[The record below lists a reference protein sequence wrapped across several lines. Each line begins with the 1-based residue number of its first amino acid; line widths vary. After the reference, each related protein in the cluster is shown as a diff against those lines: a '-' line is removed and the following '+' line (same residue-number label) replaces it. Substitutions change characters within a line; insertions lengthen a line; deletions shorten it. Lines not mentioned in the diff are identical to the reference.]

1 MSDRKPLPGKF
12 VWFEHLSRDP
22 KKAQGF
28 YGGVL
33 GWKVAPFP
41 MGEATYDM
49 ILAGDTLDSMIGG
62 YALPKN
68 DRQPSHWISYV
79 SVEDFDADATIPMS
93 PEDIP
98 GVGRFGVM
106 VDPTGA
112 MLAIIKPL
120 PTQTQ
125 P

>member
-41 MGEATYDM
+41 MGEATYD
-49 ILAGDTLDSMIGG
+49 
-62 YALPKN
+62 
-68 DRQPSHWISYV
+68 
-79 SVEDFDADATIPMS
+79 
-93 PEDIP
+93 IP

-106 VDPTGA
+106 ADPTGA

-120 PTQTQ
+120 PTETQ